1 MENYDNSSSS
11 VLAFSYST
19 NYIPAGNNLELA
31 LFRGNYTNSEG
42 LVEIIPS
49 YLPFISIGSSN
60 GDELSVLNNNSNWQD
75 IPEN

>member
-11 VLAFSYST
+11 VLAFSYSI
-19 NYIPAGNNLELA
+19 NYIPVGNNLELA
-31 LFRGNYTNSEG
+31 LFRGNYTNSEE

-60 GDELSVLNNNSNWQD
+60 GDELSVLINNSNWQD

>member
-60 GDELSVLNNNSNWQD
+60 GDELSVLNKNSNWQD
-75 IPEN
+75 VPEN